1 MKEDSVLKKIT
12 YILMNPYLESK
23 SSETSVGM
31 TLKILKKS
39 LSKFDQIRPFRGP
52 IIYLTEVRSLSR
64 H

>member
-1 MKEDSVLKKIT
+1 
-12 YILMNPYLESK
+12 MNPYLESK

-52 IIYLTEVRSLSR
+52 IIYLIEVRSLSR